1 MEEKIL
7 MTLGERLDKI
17 ENSLAQLEHKVELLW
32 AEYAAKNID
41 MKKGFNIDKDIIDIK
56 RDEDGY
62 SVVWKWKELE

>member
-17 ENSLAQLEHKVELLW
+17 ENSIAQLEHRMEILW

-56 RDEDGY
+56 RVEDGY